1 MTGTEG
7 AIGTPQTVENLV
19 LNPPMVIPEEI
30 KDIELTGQ
38 IPAGEIAYFDIA
50 NPNLRL
56 VDRKTWQPV
65 MHGGREKGTDPKHL
79 PKTFAAIILH
89 TPPRTPENSYEEEIY
104 RLSNLLKRSSK
115 KDENKVT
122 VQQNLGVLF
131 IVEDLASDMRIGWRQ
146 DALAIKGARGLVVN
160 KTHEGSV
167 IVTDSHIISFA
178 RRQKQFP
185 TIDMSR
191 GQRSRHMVPPFVN
204 NIQRHAENAGLTAN
218 TDELENNWHATKN
231 VPETLSA
238 MRDGNGVEYEGMDD
252 DGHPIIVHTDISGI
266 TTVTN
271 EEGLRQLTERQQ
283 KNQEPPKKPPKREH
297 KTGDKVTREDLI
309 CDACGNHPQDIYIR
323 KPGNVRW
330 LLIKETVCNEAHR
343 DGIPRSFGKS
353 QYIRPLDFLPKNQQ
367 KPQKTSKK

>member
-7 AIGTPQTVENLV
+7 VIGTPQAVENLV
-19 LNPPMVIPEEI
+19 LSPPMVIPEEI

-56 VDRKTWQPV
+56 VDRKTWRPV

-79 PKTFAAIILH
+79 PKKFAAIILH

-104 RLSNLLKRSSK
+104 RLSSLLKRSSK

-146 DALAIKGARGLVVN
+146 DALAIKGTKGLVVN
-160 KTHEGSV
+160 KAHEGSFM
-167 IVTDSHIISFA
+167 VTDSHIISFA

-185 TIDMSR
+185 TIDMSK
-191 GQRSRHMVPPFVN
+191 GQRSGNMVPPFVN
-204 NIQRHAENAGLTAN
+204 SIQRHAATAGLTAN
-218 TDELENNWHATKN
+218 TDELEDNWHATKN

-238 MRDGNGVEYEGMDD
+238 MRDGNGVVLEGMDD

-271 EEGLRQLTERQQ
+271 EEGLRQLTERQKQ
-283 KNQEPPKKPPKREH
+283 TQELRKVEH
-297 KTGDKVTREDLI
+297 KPGDIVETEIPCHECGGHFQEEYYPQADKVNMLLKRDLV
-309 CDACGNHPQDIYIR
+309 CHGAHLDGYPNYYGDRGVKIR
-323 KPGNVRW
+323 ILEP
-330 LLIKETVCNEAHR
+330 
-343 DGIPRSFGKS
+343 
-353 QYIRPLDFLPKNQQ
+353 LPKNQQ
-367 KPQKTSKK
+367 KPRKTPKK

>member
-19 LNPPMVIPEEI
+19 LSPPMVIPEEI
-30 KDIELTGQ
+30 KNIELTGQ
-38 IPAGEIAYFDIA
+38 IPTGEIAYFDIA

-56 VDRKTWQPV
+56 VDRRTWQPV

-89 TPPRTPENSYEEEIY
+89 TPPRTPENSYEKEIY

-146 DALAIKGARGLVVN
+146 DALAIKGAKGLVVN
-160 KTHEGSV
+160 KAHEGSV
-167 IVTDSHIISFA
+167 MVTDSHIISFA

-191 GQRSRHMVPPFVN
+191 GRRSGNMVPPFVDS
-204 NIQRHAENAGLTAN
+204 IQRHAANTGLTAN
-218 TDELENNWHATKN
+218 TDELEDNWNATKN

-238 MRDGNGVEYEGMDD
+238 MRDGNGVVLEGMDD

-266 TTVTN
+266 TTVLN
-271 EEGLRQLTERQQ
+271 EEGLRQLTERQKQ
-283 KNQEPPKKPPKREH
+283 TQKPPKVEH
-297 KTGDKVTREDLI
+297 KAGDKVTREDLV
-309 CDACGNHPQDIYIR
+309 CDACGYHPQDIYKR
-323 KPGNVRW
+323 KPGKTNW
-330 LLIKETVCNEAHR
+330 LLIKETICNTGKHR
-343 DGIPRSFGKS
+343 DGRERRFGNS
-353 QYIRPLDFLPKNQQ
+353 QFIKTLERLPKDQQ
-367 KPQKTSKK
+367 RPRKTPKK